1 MTPRAAASL
10 FAGVGVFILC
20 TALAASIFASVMS
33 TTKKTLGRLLILVVS
48 MGYGVVKCAMALCLP
63 ACSDLLTEQP
73 LPTDL
78 RLEPLPIVWYCLA
91 ECTSCV
97 VRKSLAPLL
106 IESHSQIGFRA
117 LCSDDARGR
126 GLGRAYPRAF
136 GPCPVRAFYS
146 TSG

>member
-10 FAGVGVFILC
+10 STGVGVFVLC
-20 TALAASIFASVMS
+20 AALAASIFASVMS

-48 MGYGVVKCAMALCLP
+48 MGYGVVKCAMAFCLP

-78 RLEPLPIVWYCLA
+78 RSEPLPIVWYCLA

-97 VRKSLAPLL
+97 VRKKLAPLL
-106 IESHSQIGFRA
+106 IESH
-117 LCSDDARGR
+117 
-126 GLGRAYPRAF
+126 
-136 GPCPVRAFYS
+136 
-146 TSG
+146 